1 MENVVIA
8 TLKHMNS
15 LKLRLPHLGYHE
27 RGIRFFFSKEFKPV
41 AYGNNCKTDKYG
53 SDSTNQCHN

>member
-27 RGIRFFFSKEFKPV
+27 KGIRFFFFQKNS
-41 AYGNNCKTDKYG
+41 NL
-53 SDSTNQCHN
+53 